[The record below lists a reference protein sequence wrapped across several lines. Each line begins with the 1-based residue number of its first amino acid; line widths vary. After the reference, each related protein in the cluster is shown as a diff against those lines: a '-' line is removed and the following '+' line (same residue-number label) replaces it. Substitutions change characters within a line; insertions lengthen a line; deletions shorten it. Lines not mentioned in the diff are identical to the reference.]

1 MADRRNLS
9 KTSEEKIEMK
19 KRMITV
25 LALAMTVAV
34 LIAAPAQACAC
45 SSPPLAMTPK
55 PDRVALGEP
64 VTFTI
69 GKTNVL
75 PYEGDWSVRDHL
87 PAGVE
92 FVSAT
97 SSQGACDLLEGS
109 NVLQC
114 DLGTIPSG
122 GWAIMDIT
130 VMPTVPG
137 EMTNYVADN
146 GENEASATVTV
157 V

>member
-1 MADRRNLS
+1 
-9 KTSEEKIEMK
+9 MK

-25 LALAMTVAV
+25 LALAVTIAILV
-34 LIAAPAQACAC
+34 AAPAQACAC

-55 PDRVALGEP
+55 PDSVALGEP

-75 PYEGDWSVRDHL
+75 PSEGDWSVRDHL

-92 FVSAT
+92 FVSAI
-97 SSQGACDLLEGS
+97 SSQGTCDLLEES
-109 NVLQC
+109 NVVQC

-122 GWAIMDIT
+122 GWAIMDII
-130 VMPTVPG
+130 VMPRVSG
-137 EMTNYVADN
+137 EITNYAADN
-146 GENEASATVTV
+146 GENQASATVIV
-157 V
+157 Q